1 MEWYN
6 FDKINQY
13 NADFY
18 IIFGSRGCG
27 KSYSAKKMIID
38 NYFNSDGKEQFVIT
52 RRFEADI
59 KQKIAQTYFE
69 DLKEYLAQVYH
80 AKIKY
85 YQGQFWIKDLD
96 EPDSGVKNA
105 RVCGYMMAL
114 NLTERYKSTSYP
126 EVTSII
132 FEEFISMNNRFL
144 SDELSIFNNFISTI
158 VRKRKNV
165 KVYLLGN
172 SIARYNPFTQELGI
186 DLSKIEV
193 DSILPLQKYEGED
206 RYKYVIERT
215 LNVKVNNNGDYYYQ
229 FQDSSKKGNMVTDG
243 DFEVKAY
250 PLERKGITTEDL
262 ELFRQDTLIYIKYG
276 LDYFILEKGQA
287 TKQIVNPLY
296 LDWKA
301 EQEEDEDDWFDY
313 TFSNVDLNEPEPPK
327 YVEQIV
333 ERIYG
338 WVQADEPSDEVKQ
351 AFTVVI
357 LNTIEDV
364 KDAIT
369 YASMPKDWKW
379 LRKQLDMI
387 VECSVQNW
395 LIFDSHFTGDS
406 VNQALLQLMS

>member
-1 MEWYN
+1 MMEWYN
-6 FDKINQY
+6 FDKINKY

-38 NYFNSDGKEQFVIT
+38 NYFNSDGKEQFVIV

-59 KQKIAQTYFE
+59 KQKIAQTYFA
-69 DLKEYLAQVYH
+69 DMVDYLAEKYH

-105 RVCGYMMAL
+105 KVCGYMMAL
-114 NLTERYKSTSYP
+114 NLTERYKSTAYP
-126 EVTSII
+126 DVTSII

-144 SDELSIFNNFISTI
+144 NDELSLFNNFISTI

-165 KVYLLGN
+165 RVYLLGN
-172 SIARYNPFTQELGI
+172 SIARYNPFTQELGL

-206 RYKYVIERT
+206 RYKYVIQRT
-215 LNVKVNNNGDYYYQ
+215 KNVKVNNNGDYYYQ

-250 PLERKGITTEDL
+250 PLSRKGITTDDL

-287 TKQIVNPLY
+287 TKQIVNPLW
-296 LDWKA
+296 LEWKE
-301 EQEEDEDDWFDY
+301 EQEEDDDY
-313 TFSNVDLNEPEPPK
+313 ITFSNVDLNEPEPPK
-327 YVEQIV
+327 YTDQIV

-338 WVQADEPSDEVKQ
+338 WVQVQEPTVEVKQ

-357 LNTIEDV
+357 LNTIEDD
-364 KDAIT
+364 KDAKT
-369 YASMPKDWKW
+369 YASMPNDWKW
-379 LRKQLDMI
+379 LSEQINMI
-387 VECSVQNW
+387 VDYSAQNW